1 MALPPHDPD
10 HTHTVGRTSG
20 AAGDDFRVR
29 AHRDQ
34 MHVRLLAVAAG
45 FCTLFGVVALKL
57 SVATVFHPMAP
68 EKRQIAPQVPEIP
81 KIDPKASLAGDFSL
95 PQVHRASIVDR
106 NGQTLALSLPVA
118 QVYANPQELIDPQ
131 DVTKKL
137 KSVLKDLD
145 EAETTRRLSLP
156 KQFVYIARNISP
168 QQELAINSLGIP
180 GIYFEPGERRHY
192 PLGHMAAQIMGTV
205 DIDDHGVAGV
215 ERYFD
220 KRLMSDH
227 RPLRLSL
234 DVRVQSVVRD
244 ELATAMTT
252 FQAIGA
258 CAIVMDVRTG
268 EIVAMVSLPDYDAN
282 EFNHATNDAR
292 FNRAVTGLYEPGST
306 FKLQTAAMG
315 LETGTIHIWDRFS
328 SVPIHVGRFKISD
341 MKSDHFSEW
350 LTLPEVMAYSSNP
363 AAAHI
368 ALDVGG
374 KKQSEWMRGMGFF
387 APVPVELPEAARP
400 LVPHQWSISTTMT
413 VGFGH
418 GMAEPPLAIV
428 RGTAATVNGG
438 ILLKPTLLEREDSA
452 AAIAGNAPDATP
464 TADQD
469 KTLADGVQNAAF
481 AQAAAAATAPTPA
494 DAGSKPTSSDEEALP
509 APEGTRVLSEK
520 NSALLR
526 RLLRLDVTAGTGR
539 TAESPGYF
547 VGGKTG
553 TAEKIGPH
561 GGYLKHV
568 NISAFTGIFPMN
580 EPRYA
585 VYVMLDS
592 PKPTPQTHGWTTAGW
607 NAAPTVSKII
617 SRIGP
622 MLQIFPDTAHAA
634 QIDASMALPM
644 HPPVPRGVRPL
655 GPGNDPGDPR
665 KAEAARKAE
674 KAAEKQKL
682 ADLKK
687 HGGEVMDE

>member
-1 MALPPHDPD
+1 MSVSPNDPD
-10 HTHTVGRTSG
+10 STRTVGVT
-20 AAGDDFRVR
+20 GDDLRAR

-34 MHVRLLAVAAG
+34 MHVRLLGVAGG
-45 FCTLFGVVALKL
+45 FCLIFAVVAIKL
-57 SVATVFHPMAP
+57 SIATVIHPMAP
-68 EKRQIAPQVPEIP
+68 EKRQIAPQIPEIP
-81 KIDPKASLAGDFSL
+81 KIDPKGSLAGDFSL

-118 QVYANPQELIDPQ
+118 QVYANPQELIDPK
-131 DVTKKL
+131 DVAHKL
-137 KSVLKDLD
+137 KAILKDMD
-145 EAETTRRLSLP
+145 EQETADRLSRP

-168 QQELAINSLGIP
+168 QQELAINNLGIP

-192 PLGHMAAQIMGTV
+192 PLGRMAAQIMGTV
-205 DIDDHGVAGV
+205 DIDDHGVAGI
-215 ERYFD
+215 EKYFD
-220 KRLMSDH
+220 KRLLSDH
-227 RPLRLSL
+227 RPLHLSL
-234 DVRVQSVVRD
+234 DIRVQSAVR
-244 ELATAMTT
+244 EEVANAMQT

-258 CAIVMDVRTG
+258 CGIVMDVRTG
-268 EIVAMVSLPDYDAN
+268 EIIAMVSLPDFDAN
-282 EFNHATNDAR
+282 NFSHATNDER

-306 FKLQTAAMG
+306 FKLQTTAMG

-328 SVPIHVGRFKISD
+328 SVPLHIGRFTIRD
-341 MKSDHFSEW
+341 MKNDHFSPW

-374 KKQSEWMRGMGFF
+374 KKQSEWLRSMGFF
-387 APVPVELPEAARP
+387 SPVPVELPEAARP
-400 LVPHQWSISTTMT
+400 LVPHQWGIATVMT

-418 GMAEPPLAIV
+418 GVAEPPLAIV

-438 ILLKPTLLEREDSA
+438 ILVTPTLLDKEDPANATASA
-452 AAIAGNAPDATP
+452 PGISPQFASGI
-464 TADQD
+464 
-469 KTLADGVQNAAF
+469 QNAALE
-481 AQAAAAATAPTPA
+481 QSVEDDTQSNTADAPVTPA
-494 DAGSKPTSSDEEALP
+494 GP
-509 APEGTRVLSEK
+509 RILSEK
-520 NSALLR
+520 VSSLLR
-526 RLLRLDVTAGTGR
+526 RLLRLDVTHGTGR

-580 EPRYA
+580 APHYA

-607 NAAPTVSKII
+607 NAAPTVSKIV

-622 MLQIFPDTAHAA
+622 MLQIFPDTEHAE
-634 QIDASMALPM
+634 QIDAQMALPL
-644 HPPVPRGVRPL
+644 HPAVPRGVRPL

-665 KAEAARKAE
+665 KAEAEHKAE
-674 KAAEKQKL
+674 KEALKRAMAERKKAA
-682 ADLKK
+682 A
-687 HGGEVMDE
+687 EVMDE

>member
-1 MALPPHDPD
+1 MAVQPHDYDTPPPV
-10 HTHTVGRTSG
+10 TRTV
-20 AAGDDFRVR
+20 RVTGEDLRAR

-34 MHVRLLAVAAG
+34 MHVRLLGVAGG
-45 FCTLFGVVALKL
+45 FCLLFTVVALKL
-57 SVATVFHPMAP
+57 SVATILHPMAP
-68 EKRQIAPQVPEIP
+68 EKRQIASQVPEIP
-81 KIDPKASLAGDFSL
+81 KIDPKGSLAGDFSL
-95 PQVHRASIVDR
+95 PQVHRASIMDR

-137 KSVLKDLD
+137 KTVLKDLNEED
-145 EAETTRRLSLP
+145 TTRKLSLP
-156 KQFVYIARNISP
+156 KQFVYIARNITP
-168 QQELAINSLGIP
+168 QQELAINSMGIP

-244 ELATAMTT
+244 ELANAMTT

-268 EIVAMVSLPDYDAN
+268 EVIAMVSLPDYDAN
-282 EFNHATNDAR
+282 EFSHATNDAR

-328 SVPIHVGRFKISD
+328 SIPIHIGRFTISD
-341 MKSDHFSEW
+341 MKSDHFAPWMS
-350 LTLPEVMAYSSNP
+350 LPEVMAFSSNP

-374 KKQSEWMRGMGFF
+374 TRQAQWFRDMGFF
-387 APVPVELPEAARP
+387 APVPIELPEAARP
-400 LVPHQWSISTTMT
+400 LVPHQWGISTTMT

-438 ILLKPTLLEREDSA
+438 ILVTPTLLEKEENTPAPTQDATLAQGVQTA
-452 AAIAGNAPDATP
+452 ALEQAQAESEPDPDASNL
-464 TADQD
+464 
-469 KTLADGVQNAAF
+469 TLGTDGLAIPQ
-481 AQAAAAATAPTPA
+481 
-494 DAGSKPTSSDEEALP
+494 GR
-509 APEGTRVLSEK
+509 RVISEK

-526 RLLRLDVTAGTGR
+526 RLLRLDVTGGTGR

-580 EPRYA
+580 APRYA

-607 NAAPTVSKII
+607 NAAPTVSKIV

-622 MLQIFPDTAHAA
+622 MLQIFPDTAHAE

-644 HPPVPRGVRPL
+644 HPAVPRGVRPL

-665 KAEAARKAE
+665 KAEAERQAA
-674 KAAEKQKL
+674 KAAERKAL
-682 ADLKK
+682 ADKKAALKK
-687 HGGEVMDE
+687 QAQEVMDE

>member
-1 MALPPHDPD
+1 
-10 HTHTVGRTSG
+10 
-20 AAGDDFRVR
+20 
-29 AHRDQ
+29 
-34 MHVRLLAVAAG
+34 
-45 FCTLFGVVALKL
+45 
-57 SVATVFHPMAP
+57 
-68 EKRQIAPQVPEIP
+68 
-81 KIDPKASLAGDFSL
+81 
-95 PQVHRASIVDR
+95 
-106 NGQTLALSLPVA
+106 
-118 QVYANPQELIDPQ
+118 
-131 DVTKKL
+131 
-137 KSVLKDLD
+137 
-145 EAETTRRLSLP
+145 
-156 KQFVYIARNISP
+156 
-168 QQELAINSLGIP
+168 
-180 GIYFEPGERRHY
+180 
-192 PLGHMAAQIMGTV
+192 
-205 DIDDHGVAGV
+205 
-215 ERYFD
+215 
-220 KRLMSDH
+220 
-227 RPLRLSL
+227 
-234 DVRVQSVVRD
+234 
-244 ELATAMTT
+244 
-252 FQAIGA
+252 
-258 CAIVMDVRTG
+258 
-268 EIVAMVSLPDYDAN
+268 
-282 EFNHATNDAR
+282 
-292 FNRAVTGLYEPGST
+292 
-306 FKLQTAAMG
+306 
-315 LETGTIHIWDRFS
+315 
-328 SVPIHVGRFKISD
+328 
-341 MKSDHFSEW
+341 
-350 LTLPEVMAYSSNP
+350 
-363 AAAHI
+363 
-368 ALDVGG
+368 
-374 KKQSEWMRGMGFF
+374 MRGMGFF

-452 AAIAGNAPDATP
+452 AAIVGNAPDATP

-494 DAGSKPTSSDEEALP
+494 NAASKPTSSDEEALP

>member
-1 MALPPHDPD
+1 MALPPHEPEN
-10 HTHTVGRTSG
+10 TSPVGRTVRVT
-20 AAGDDFRVR
+20 GDDLR
-29 AHRDQ
+29 ARTHRDQ
-34 MHVRLLAVAAG
+34 MHVRLLGVAGG
-45 FCTLFGVVALKL
+45 FCVLFAVVAVKL
-57 SVATVFHPMAP
+57 TIATVLHPMAP

-131 DVTKKL
+131 DVTQKL

-145 EAETTRRLSLP
+145 EAETVRRLSLP

-244 ELATAMTT
+244 ELANAMTT

-258 CAIVMDVRTG
+258 CAIVMDVHTG

-374 KKQSEWMRGMGFF
+374 KKQAEWMRNMGFF

-438 ILLKPTLLEREDSA
+438 ILLKPTLLEREDA
-452 AAIAGNAPDATP
+452 AAAMAGNAPDNP
-464 TADQD
+464 
-469 KTLADGVQNAAF
+469 LAQGVQTTALEQAV
-481 AQAAAAATAPTPA
+481 AQPKPAAAAETPPA
-494 DAGSKPTSSDEEALP
+494 QTDTGEEPLP
-509 APEGTRVLSEK
+509 APEGTRVISEK
-520 NSALLR
+520 NSSLLR
-526 RLLRLDVTAGTGR
+526 RLLRLDVTSGTGR

-580 EPRYA
+580 TPRYA

-634 QIDASMALPM
+634 EIDAAMALPM

-682 ADLKK
+682 AELKK
-687 HGGEVMDE
+687 QHGSEVMDE

>member
-1 MALPPHDPD
+1 MAVSPHDYDAPPPV
-10 HTHTVGRTSG
+10 TRTV
-20 AAGDDFRVR
+20 RVTGEDLRAR

-34 MHVRLLAVAAG
+34 MHVRLLGVAGG
-45 FCTLFGVVALKL
+45 FCLIFTVVAIKL
-57 SVATVFHPMAP
+57 SIATVLHPMAP
-68 EKRQIAPQVPEIP
+68 EKRQIASQIPEIP
-81 KIDPKASLAGDFSL
+81 KIDPKGSLAGDFSL
-95 PQVHRASIVDR
+95 PQVHRASIIDR

-137 KSVLKDLD
+137 KTVLKDLN
-145 EAETTRRLSLP
+145 EEETTRRLSLP
-156 KQFVYIARNISP
+156 KQFVYIARNITP
-168 QQELAINSLGIP
+168 QQELAINSMGIP

-192 PLGHMAAQIMGTV
+192 PLGNMAAQIMGTV

-215 ERYFD
+215 ERFFD

-227 RPLRLSL
+227 HALRLSL

-244 ELATAMTT
+244 ELATAMST

-268 EIVAMVSLPDYDAN
+268 EVIAMVSLPDYDAN
-282 EFNHATNDAR
+282 EFSHASNDAR

-328 SVPIHVGRFKISD
+328 SIPIHIGRFTISD
-341 MKSDHFSEW
+341 MKSDHFAPW
-350 LTLPEVMAYSSNP
+350 MTLPEVMAFSSNP

-374 KKQSEWMRGMGFF
+374 KRQAEWFHDMGFF
-387 APVPVELPEAARP
+387 APVPIELPEAARP
-400 LVPHQWSISTTMT
+400 LVPHQWGISTTMT

-418 GMAEPPLAIV
+418 GMAEPPLSIV

-438 ILLKPTLLEREDSA
+438 ILITPTLLERED
-452 AAIAGNAPDATP
+452 
-464 TADQD
+464 
-469 KTLADGVQNAAF
+469 
-481 AQAAAAATAPTPA
+481 AATAAPQEAALSQGVQTAALEQAETDTGSAKADSSSDALPTPQ
-494 DAGSKPTSSDEEALP
+494 GP
-509 APEGTRVLSEK
+509 RVLSEK
-520 NSALLR
+520 VSALLR
-526 RLLRLDVTAGTGR
+526 RLLRLDVTSGTGR

-580 EPRYA
+580 APRYA

-607 NAAPTVSKII
+607 NAAPTVSKIV

-634 QIDASMALPM
+634 QIDASMAIPM
-644 HPPVPRGVRPL
+644 HPAVPRGVRPL

-665 KAEAARKAE
+665 KAEAEHRAA
-674 KAAEKQKL
+674 KAAERKAL
-682 ADLKK
+682 ADQKAALKAAQK
-687 HGGEVMDE
+687 KQAQEVMDE